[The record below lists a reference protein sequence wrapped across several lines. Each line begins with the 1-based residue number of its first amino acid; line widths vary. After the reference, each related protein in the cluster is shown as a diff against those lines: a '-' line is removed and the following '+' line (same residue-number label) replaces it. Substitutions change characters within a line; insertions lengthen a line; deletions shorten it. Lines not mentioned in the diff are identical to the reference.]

1 MARNLRKPSWSVQNK
16 VLGFIGLFVLTAVC
30 VQGYLYY
37 MASSA
42 LKDQARGTLVGEA
55 RVVSEAASNFISGR
69 LNDVR
74 TFSSLDVVSLALDI
88 GGGQGGTDL
97 FLKRIVSQ
105 YPYYSAMMVVDKSGR
120 VLASSSPAFLG
131 ENFKTKTWFYVD
143 KEGRVSMTGPIPIR
157 QVADFKRKN
166 VKFNHKFTSAFTA
179 PIFQKGKQT
188 GALLAFINWNN
199 FGDVLSSAAVN
210 VSENG
215 GSAYLVDS
223 RGRIYFHPNQDM
235 IGRSLTATNR
245 AGLVS
250 VNGMVKEIEDDE
262 TILATAVACR
272 LPKGLI
278 ATDGLKAITE
288 MPEFAVMGV
297 LKGLWRDSF
306 IGNLVLFIMLMLL
319 VYFLNRN
326 VVNPIVRASTLLTET
341 ATDMDLRRRLD
352 VKGNDEIGMMGR
364 AVNGFLDSLQST
376 FRDITLIVDNLAG
389 ASSAVQNL
397 SRNIVEN
404 ASAQAERAR
413 EVERRV
419 AVMGRT
425 AVEVA
430 EHAESSSRL
439 AQEAAQIIQEMA
451 KTTQQ
456 ITRISADNKEGA
468 QKAVETVE
476 AMGDTAKEVQARAV
490 AQAEAATA
498 TAGALHKMVV
508 ELQQMAT
515 DAQGAASQAEAAM
528 VNAQAGGEAMDKTL
542 RTMEIIA
549 GSSEQVR
556 EIVDL
561 ISDIAEQTNL
571 LALNAAIEAARAG
584 EHGRGFAVVADE
596 IRKLAE
602 RTGESAKEIA
612 NLIEESVER
621 VDEGLQATRES
632 AAALEK
638 IVESVESSAEVII
651 HMSKASSDQA
661 DSTKSLLTE
670 TDELKKLAASIV
682 DMTEKQA
689 KRRSKAAKVIEGLKE
704 LSEQITSAA
713 NSSRL
718 TTKTSVETITKVVAN
733 SAEITSRTSKQ
744 KERSEGLKEI
754 MATMAKVASVN
765 AEKAQNALESIENM
779 LSQAKEMENKI
790 RQFKI

>member
-1 MARNLRKPSWSVQNK
+1 MAKNFKKPSWSIQNK
-16 VLGFIGLFVLTAVC
+16 VLGFIGLFVLVAVC

-42 LKDQARGTLVGEA
+42 LKDQARESLIGEA
-55 RVVSEAASNFISGR
+55 RVVSEAVSNFITGR
-69 LNDVR
+69 LNDMR
-74 TFSSLDVVSLALDI
+74 TLSSLDVVSLALEI
-88 GGGQGGTDL
+88 GGGQGGTDH
-97 FLKRIVSQ
+97 FLKRMVSQ
-105 YPYYSAMMVVDKSGR
+105 YPYYSAMMVIDKSGK
-120 VLASSSPAFLG
+120 VVSASSPYFIG
-131 ENFKTKTWFYVD
+131 KNFKTRPWFTLD
-143 KEGRVSMTGPIPIR
+143 KEGLVSMTGPIPTR
-157 QVADFKRKN
+157 QVVDARK
-166 VKFNHKFTSAFTA
+166 KAGRFSHRFTSLFAA
-179 PIFQKGKQT
+179 PIFQKGKQA
-188 GALLAFINWNN
+188 GALLAFINWSN
-199 FGDVLSSAAVN
+199 FAEMLSSAAVN
-210 VSENG
+210 VADSG
-215 GSAYLVDS
+215 GSAYLIDS
-223 RGRIYFHPNQDM
+223 SGKIYLHPDQGR
-235 IGRSLTATNR
+235 IGRSLAGTSR
-245 AGLVS
+245 AGLVTASGLVREIDEEQKILTTS
-250 VNGMVKEIEDDE
+250 V
-262 TILATAVACR
+262 TCR
-272 LPKGLI
+272 LPKDLVMPE
-278 ATDGLKAITE
+278 GLKAVAE
-288 MPEFAVMGV
+288 MPEYAVMGV
-297 LKGLWRDSF
+297 LKGLWRHSF
-306 IGNLVLFIMLMLL
+306 IGNSVLFIMLMLL

-326 VVNPIVRASTLLTET
+326 VVNPIVRASALLTKT

-352 VKGNDEIGMMGR
+352 IKSNDEVGTMGR
-364 AVNGFLDSLQST
+364 AVNGFLESLQST
-376 FRDITLIVDNLAG
+376 FRDIILIVDNVAG
-389 ASSAVQNL
+389 ASNAVRKL

-413 EVERRV
+413 DVERRV

-468 QKAVETVE
+468 QRAVETVE
-476 AMGDTAKEVQARAV
+476 AMGDTARKVQARAV

-498 TAGALHKMVV
+498 TAGALHKMVT
-508 ELQQMAT
+508 ELQQMAG
-515 DAQGAASQAEAAM
+515 DAQGAASQAEEAM
-528 VNAQAGGEAMDKTL
+528 LNAQAGGQAMDKTL

-612 NLIEESVER
+612 ALIEESVER

-638 IVESVESSAEVII
+638 IVESVESSAQVII
-651 HMSKASSDQA
+651 HMSKASSEQA
-661 DSTKSLLTE
+661 DSTKTLLGE
-670 TDELKKLAASIV
+670 TDELKNLAGSIV
-682 DMTEKQA
+682 EMTEKQA
-689 KRRSKAAKVIEGLKE
+689 ERRAKAAEVIEGLKK

-718 TTKTSVETITKVVAN
+718 TTKTSVETISKVVSN

-754 MATMAKVASVN
+754 MATMARVAKVN
-765 AEKAQNALESIENM
+765 AEKAQDALESIENM
-779 LSQAKEMENKI
+779 LDQAKEMEKKI
-790 RQFKI
+790 GQFKI

>member
-1 MARNLRKPSWSVQNK
+1 MGRNLKQPSWSIQNK
-16 VLGFIGLFVLTAVC
+16 VLGFIGLFVLIAVC
-30 VQGYLYY
+30 VQFYLYY

-42 LKDQARGTLVGEA
+42 LKNQARSTLVGEA
-55 RVVSEAASNFISGR
+55 RVVAEAASDFITGR
-69 LNDVR
+69 LNDMR

-105 YPYYSAMMVVDKSGR
+105 YPYYSAMMVLDKTGK
-120 VLASSSPAFLG
+120 VLASSSPDFLG
-131 ENFKTKTWFYVD
+131 KNFKTKSWFYVD
-143 KEGRVSMTGPIPIR
+143 KEGQVSMTRPIPITQLIDSR
-157 QVADFKRKN
+157 IKKG
-166 VKFNHKFTSAFTA
+166 KFYHKFTSAFTA
-179 PIFQKGKQT
+179 PIFQKGRPKGT
-188 GALLAFINWNN
+188 LIAFINWKN
-199 FGDVLSSAAVN
+199 FSDVLSSAAVN
-210 VSENG
+210 VLDKKG
-215 GSAYLVDS
+215 AAYLIDS
-223 RGRIYFHPNQDM
+223 GGKIYFHPDQNM
-235 IGRSLTATNR
+235 IGRSLLNTNR
-245 AGLVS
+245 ADLVS

-262 TILATAVACR
+262 SILATAVTCR
-272 LPKGLI
+272 LPKGLV
-278 ATDGLKAITE
+278 APYGLKAVTE

-297 LKGLWRDSF
+297 LKGLWRHSL

-326 VVNPIVRASTLLTET
+326 VVNPIVRASLLLTET

-352 VKGNDEIGMMGR
+352 VKSNDEIGMMGR

-376 FRDITLIVDNLAG
+376 FRDITKIVDNLGG
-389 ASSAVQNL
+389 ASSAVQKL

-404 ASAQAERAR
+404 ASSQAERAR
-413 EVERRV
+413 DVERRV

-430 EHAESSSRL
+430 EHAESSSKL

-456 ITRISADNKEGA
+456 ITRISADNKKGA
-468 QKAVETVE
+468 QRAVETVE
-476 AMGDTAKEVQARAV
+476 AMGDTAKKVQARAV

-528 VNAQAGGEAMDKTL
+528 LNAQAGGQAMDKTL

-612 NLIEESVER
+612 NLIEESVEK

-651 HMSKASSDQA
+651 HMSKASSEQA

-670 TDELKKLAASIV
+670 TDELKKLAGSIV
-682 DMTEKQA
+682 DMTEKQVE
-689 KRRSKAAKVIEGLKE
+689 RRSKAAKVIEGLKE

-718 TTKTSVETITKVVAN
+718 TTKTSVETISKVVAN
-733 SAEITSRTSKQ
+733 STEITSRTSKQ
-744 KERSEGLKEI
+744 KERSEGLKKI
-754 MATMAKVASVN
+754 MATMAKVASAN

-779 LSQAKEMENKI
+779 LNQAKEMENKI